1 MLATQHFTYR
11 RHRPENTLLYQ
22 LVDRHYP
29 EFVDMIAQQSKSLPR
44 HVNQEFD
51 AFLQC
56 GRLENGF
63 LRVVCDDCK
72 HEKLVAFSCKKR
84 GICPSCGIQRFGSA
98 LNLNIHLHILF
109 LEGVIINKQGEIKF
123 ERCKAPS
130 HSDLEAVVNTISQRI
145 ANYIEQAGL
154 IQRDMDNAFLDLPME
169 DEDSLLHLQA
179 ASVSYRI
186 AVGPDTGK
194 KVFTLQTLPAKDE
207 NNYGQLAQISG
218 FSLHAGV
225 FADSHQTEKLER
237 LCRYISRPAISEH
250 RLSLTDPGKV
260 RYKLKTP
267 YDDGTTHVF
276 FSPLDFIGKL
286 AALIPPPRLNLTRFY
301 GVFAP
306 NSHVRAEVTASQ
318 RGKNS
323 PRLAKHLKDSE
334 KPYHA
339 RNMSWAQRL
348 KRVFNIDITGCEAC
362 EKTNVKIIAC
372 ITEPAVIHKLL
383 AYLDKQALPSAKNDS
398 LIPPLRAPPDVAPCS
413 DYTIQRD
420 FGFAGSV
427 TDA

>member
-1 MLATQHFTYR
+1 MAESAKL
-11 RHRPENTLLYQ
+11 
-22 LVDRHYP
+22 LVDDVLQGYP
-29 EFVDMIAQQSKSLPR
+29 VRQWVLSLPIP
-44 HVNQEFD
+44 
-51 AFLQC
+51 L
-56 GRLENGF
+56 RLLLARYPKQLSKVMQIVHRAISTDIIHRAGY
-63 LRVVCDDCK
+63 L
-72 HEKLVAFSCKKR
+72 KKQAKT
-84 GICPSCGIQRFGSA
+84 GAVTYIQRFGSA

-154 IQRDMDNAFLDLPME
+154 IQRDMDNAFLNLPME

-250 RLSLTDPGKV
+250 RLSLTDSGKV

>member
-1 MLATQHFTYR
+1 M
-11 RHRPENTLLYQ
+11 
-22 LVDRHYP
+22 
-29 EFVDMIAQQSKSLPR
+29 
-44 HVNQEFD
+44 
-51 AFLQC
+51 
-56 GRLENGF
+56 
-63 LRVVCDDCK
+63 
-72 HEKLVAFSCKKR
+72 
-84 GICPSCGIQRFGSA
+84 
-98 LNLNIHLHILF
+98 
-109 LEGVIINKQGEIKF
+109 
-123 ERCKAPS
+123 
-130 HSDLEAVVNTISQRI
+130 EAVVNTISQRI

-154 IQRDMDNAFLDLPME
+154 IQRDMDNTFLDLPME

-194 KVFTLQTLPAKDE
+194 KVFTLQTLPTKDE

-250 RLSLTDPGKV
+250 RLSLTDSGKV

-318 RGKNS
+318 RGKHS

-362 EKTNVKIIAC
+362 EKPTSKSLPVLRNPLLSISFWRTLTSRLFLAQKTILLYRHFELHLTLPHAATIPSNV
-372 ITEPAVIHKLL
+372 TSTL
-383 AYLDKQALPSAKNDS
+383 ALKNQIFPYADNPYILPEDG
-398 LIPPLRAPPDVAPCS
+398 LVA
-413 DYTIQRD
+413 D
-420 FGFAGSV
+420 
-427 TDA
+427 